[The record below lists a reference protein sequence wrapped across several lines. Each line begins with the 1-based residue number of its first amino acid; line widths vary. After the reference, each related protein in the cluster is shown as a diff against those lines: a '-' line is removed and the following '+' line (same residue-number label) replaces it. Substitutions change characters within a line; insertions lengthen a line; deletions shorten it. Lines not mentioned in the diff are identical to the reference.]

1 MGQPTYKLRNI
12 RKLLTTAFTDEE
24 LRRLCYDESQFRP
37 VYEQFSA
44 GMSKDQI
51 VHRLLEY
58 CERKG
63 LLGDL
68 LEIVQEENPA
78 AYNKFSGKLVS
89 GGAESASTTSQAI
102 GSNEEIDQLQKLL
115 TTNTRRLYKLQDQAA
130 KYGLSTPPEI
140 QIEIEDLEAEI
151 VELKQKLNIS

>member
-1 MGQPTYKLRNI
+1 MGQPTYRLRNI

-24 LRRLCYDESQFRP
+24 LRRLCYDEPQFRP

-68 LEIVQEENPA
+68 LEVVQEEAPA
-78 AYNKFSGKLVS
+78 AYNNFDGKLVS
-89 GGAESASTTSQAI
+89 GEVETSAVPQAVSGGDDI
-102 GSNEEIDQLQKLL
+102 KHLQSLL
-115 TTNTRRLYKLQDQAA
+115 TTNTRRLYKLQQQAA
-130 KYGLSTPPEI
+130 RYGISAPPEV
-140 QIEIEDLEAEI
+140 QIEIEDLETKIA
-151 VELKQKLNIS
+151 ELKQKLNA

>member
-24 LRRLCYDESQFRP
+24 LRQLCYDEPKFRP

-68 LEIVQEENPA
+68 LEIIEEEVPA
-78 AYNKFSGKLVS
+78 AYNNFAGKLVS
-89 GGAESASTTSQAI
+89 GEKVETSAVPQAV
-102 GSNEEIDQLQKLL
+102 GREEEVEQLQTLIA
-115 TTNTRRLYKLQDQAA
+115 TNTRRLYKLQQQAA
-130 KYGLSTPPEI
+130 SYGLSTPPEI
-140 QIEIEDLEAEI
+140 QIQIEDLETEI
-151 VELKQKLNIS
+151 AELKQKLNV